1 MEYSCEAV
9 RTSSTQA
16 TFAPRQSRRRRG
28 RRLTLIYVLACGG
41 SGPPR
46 GFLAANRH
54 VFLFAVT
61 GLCPLWVC
69 GRRLNLRLARP
80 RSTSLL
86 ALLLLCFFVH
96 IATDVP
102 GFCRLHVDGYIERKL
117 SVACRVETNLVILCN
132 CSCIV
137 HLPIISSSFGNCSCT
152 VKLPRFVTAAILLCL
167 RLPMQR
173 LWDVSVHETWHS

>member
-1 MEYSCEAV
+1 M
-9 RTSSTQA
+9 
-16 TFAPRQSRRRRG
+16 RG
-28 RRLTLIYVLACGG
+28 RQNIIDPGDFRSETKSEKARASANVNLRTCVRRQR
-41 SGPPR
+41 P
-46 GFLAANRH
+46 AAGIPCSQSPCLSIRSH
-54 VFLFAVT
+54 RSMS
-61 GLCPLWVC
+61 LWVC